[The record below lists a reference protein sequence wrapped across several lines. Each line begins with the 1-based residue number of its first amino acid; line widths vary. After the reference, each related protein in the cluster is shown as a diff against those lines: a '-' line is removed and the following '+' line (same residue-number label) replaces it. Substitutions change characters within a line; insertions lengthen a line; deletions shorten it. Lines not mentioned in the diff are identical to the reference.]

1 MPLTVRFQNTMTAV
15 FAPPDIGL
23 QLIAL
28 PLHTEA
34 GTVIQTESSQDIS
47 VESGP
52 GAVWFM
58 IAGL

>member
-1 MPLTVRFQNTMTAV
+1 MTAI
-15 FAPPDIGL
+15 FTPPDIGL

-34 GTVIQTESSQDIS
+34 NTIIQTESSQDIS
-47 VESGP
+47 VESAP